1 MPPPSPGRTAL
12 LRPGGRLVTRFAL
25 LAAAL
30 SAIAI
35 SGCAST
41 WDAVSSRKARKDP
54 MSLFK
59 TEDPMTVLRTKVAGT
74 ERAVAM
80 RKVQEPAANG
90 GSAAE
95 QEEVMQIL
103 AQAATAD
110 PSPVVRAAA
119 IDALGRFRDPRG
131 VALLVTAYQ
140 KADGIPGG
148 TILAAAPGIE
158 ATGGLDKKGADEL
171 LGLTGPM
178 GFQPELTT
186 TIRQRS
192 VAALAQSNSPEAVAF
207 LARIAVG
214 DGKGATEKSEDRE
227 VRVAAVRG
235 LGTMR
240 QKPAVVAL
248 SQVLQAETGKD
259 LVLASRAH
267 EGLVDLTGKNLPADP
282 AKWNSVV
289 QTGFEVSSGPTWFD
303 KAIAPILP

>member
-1 MPPPSPGRTAL
+1 M
-12 LRPGGRLVTRFAL
+12 TRFAL
-25 LAAAL
+25 LSVAL
-30 SAIAI
+30 STCGFV
-35 SGCAST
+35 GCAST
-41 WDAVSSRKARKDP
+41 WDAVSSRKTRQDP

-59 TEDPMTVLRTKVAGT
+59 SEDPMHVLRNKVAGS

-80 RKVQEPAANG
+80 RKLLEPAANG
-90 GSAAE
+90 GNAAE
-95 QEEVMQIL
+95 QEEVLQIL

-119 IDALGRFRDPRG
+119 IDALGRFRDPRA
-131 VALLVTAYQ
+131 VKLLIAAYQ

-148 TILAAAPGIE
+148 TVLTAAAPSVE
-158 ATGGLDKKGADEL
+158 PAGGLDKKGVEDL
-171 LGLTGPM
+171 LGLSGPI

-192 VAALAQSNSPEAVAF
+192 VAALAKSNSPEAVAF
-207 LARIAVG
+207 LAQVAVG
-214 DGKGATEKSEDRE
+214 DGQKNPDKPDDRE

-235 LGTMR
+235 LGQMR

-248 SQVLQAETGKD
+248 AQVLQAETGKD

-282 AKWNSVV
+282 AKWNNVV
-289 QTGFEVSSGPTWFD
+289 QTGFEVSAGPSWVE
-303 KAIAPILP
+303 KALAPILP

>member
-1 MPPPSPGRTAL
+1 MS
-12 LRPGGRLVTRFAL
+12 GGSAVTRFAL

-30 SAIAI
+30 SACTLA
-35 SGCAST
+35 GCAGT
-41 WDAVSSRKARKDP
+41 WDTISSRKVRQDP

-59 TEDPMTVLRTKVAGT
+59 SEDPMTVLRTKISGS

-80 RKVQEPAANG
+80 RKVKEPAANG

-95 QEEVMQIL
+95 QDEVMQIL
-103 AQAATAD
+103 AQAATGD
-110 PSPVVRAAA
+110 PSPVVRTAA

-131 VALLVTAYQ
+131 VQVLIAAYR
-140 KADGIPGG
+140 KADGIAESSV
-148 TILAAAPGIE
+148 LAAAPTIE
-158 ATGGLDKKGADEL
+158 PAGSLGKREVDEL
-171 LGLTGPM
+171 QGLSGPM

-186 TIRQRS
+186 TIRQR
-192 VAALAQSNSPEAVAF
+192 AATSLAQSNRAEAVAF
-207 LARIAVG
+207 LTRIAVG
-214 DGKGATEKSEDRE
+214 DGKGSAEKGDDRE
-227 VRVAAVRG
+227 ARVAAVRG

-248 SQVLQAETGKD
+248 SQVLQVETGKD

-289 QTGFEVSSGPTWFD
+289 QSEFEIASGPTWVERTV
-303 KAIAPILP
+303 APIIN

>member
-1 MPPPSPGRTAL
+1 M
-12 LRPGGRLVTRFAL
+12 TRFAL
-25 LAAAL
+25 FAAAL
-30 SAIAI
+30 SACALT
-35 SGCAST
+35 GCAGT
-41 WDAVSSRKARKDP
+41 WDTISSRKVRQDP

-59 TEDPMTVLRTKVAGT
+59 SEDPMTVLRTKIAGS

-80 RKVQEPAANG
+80 RKVKEPSEHG

-103 AQAATAD
+103 AQAATTD
-110 PSPVVRAAA
+110 PSPVVRTAA
-119 IDALGRFRDPRG
+119 IDALGRFRDPRCVG
-131 VALLVTAYQ
+131 VLILAYQ

-148 TILAAAPGIE
+148 TILAAAPGVE
-158 ATGGLDKKGADEL
+158 PAGALGKKDIDDL
-171 LGLTGPM
+171 LGRSGPI

-192 VAALAQSNSPEAVAF
+192 VASLAQSNSPEAVAF
-207 LARIAVG
+207 LARIAIG
-214 DGKGATEKSEDRE
+214 DGKGNAEKGDDRE

-235 LGTMR
+235 LATMR

-248 SQVLQAETGKD
+248 SRVLQAETGKD

-267 EGLVDLTGKNLPADP
+267 EGLVDLTGQNLPADP

-289 QTGFEVSSGPTWFD
+289 QTGFEIGSGPTWVERTV
-303 KAIAPILP
+303 APIIK

>member
-1 MPPPSPGRTAL
+1 
-12 LRPGGRLVTRFAL
+12 VTRFAL

-30 SAIAI
+30 SACALT
-35 SGCAST
+35 GCAGT
-41 WDAVSSRKARKDP
+41 WDTISSRKVRQDP

-59 TEDPMTVLRTKVAGT
+59 SEDPMTVLRTKISGS
-74 ERAVAM
+74 ERAAAM
-80 RKVQEPAANG
+80 RKVKEPAANG

-95 QEEVMQIL
+95 QDEVMQIL
-103 AQAATAD
+103 AQAATTDA
-110 PSPVVRAAA
+110 SPVVRTSA

-131 VALLVTAYQ
+131 VQVLISAYQ

-148 TILAAAPGIE
+148 TILAAAPGVE
-158 ATGGLDKKGADEL
+158 PAGALGKKDVDDL
-171 LGLTGPM
+171 LGLAGPI

-186 TIRQRS
+186 TIRQRT
-192 VAALAQSNSPEAVAF
+192 VASLAQSNSPEAVAF

-214 DGKGATEKSEDRE
+214 DGKGNAEKGDDRE

-248 SQVLQAETGKD
+248 TQVLQVETGKD

-267 EGLVDLTGKNLPADP
+267 EGLVDLTGQNLPADP

-289 QTGFEVSSGPTWFD
+289 QTGFEVTAGPTWVE
-303 KAIAPILP
+303 KAIAPIIK